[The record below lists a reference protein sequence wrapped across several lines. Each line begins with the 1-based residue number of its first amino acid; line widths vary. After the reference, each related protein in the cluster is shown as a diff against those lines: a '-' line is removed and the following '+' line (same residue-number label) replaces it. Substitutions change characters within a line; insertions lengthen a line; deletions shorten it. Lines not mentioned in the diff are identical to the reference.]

1 MNSPIN
7 KLGDD
12 CLELIFI
19 HSEGN
24 PWILSTI
31 SKVCRRWYY
40 IAQRPSV
47 VSLYAFLI
55 LK

>member
-1 MNSPIN
+1 MSMSSSID

-24 PWILSTI
+24 PWILLTI

-47 VSLYAFLI
+47 VSLYAFSV
-55 LK
+55 